1 MSNEEAEQPGLK
13 RTLKTRHL
21 SMIALGGT
29 IGTGLFVTSGA
40 TVAQAGPFGALTA
53 YAIMGLM
60 VYFLMT
66 GLGEMATYMP
76 VSGSFS
82 TYADRFVDP
91 AFGFAMGWN
100 FWLNWTVTV
109 AVEAATVGVV
119 MGYWFPHSPSWI
131 WSFGTLALILLINLL
146 STKTYGET
154 EFWMAM
160 IKVIA
165 VIAFLLV
172 GFAMIF
178 GIMTYKPD
186 VARNLSVGNHGFVNG
201 FNGILAVLMV
211 AGFSFQGTEF
221 IGITAGES
229 ETPETS
235 VPTAIKQVFWRILLF
250 YIGAIFVIG
259 AIIYYKDPSLL
270 NSSEQNIAV
279 SPFTLVFERAGLAGA
294 AAVMNAVIL
303 TSVISSAN
311 SGLYTSSRML
321 YSMAE
326 DGMAPSFFK
335 KVDAKTG
342 IPTRALLVTIAVSVL
357 TLATSLV
364 GKDVYMYLVAASGLT
379 GFITWIG
386 IAVCDYRFR
395 RAFKA
400 QGHAVSELRYHAK
413 WFPVGP
419 ILALVMSIIV
429 IMGQDL
435 QSFQGS
441 IMDWNWQAIIT
452 TYLAIPIFLVL
463 FFYYK
468 FKHHTKIRP
477 LEEVDLQTDARP
489 MSADEK

>member
-1 MSNEEAEQPGLK
+1 MSSEVNESTGLK

-53 YAIMGLM
+53 YAVMGLM

-66 GLGEMATYMP
+66 SLGEMATYMP

-100 FWLNWTVTV
+100 FWLNWAVTV

-119 MGYWFPHSPSWI
+119 MGYWFPHMPSWI
-131 WSFGTLALILLINLL
+131 WSFGTLVLIVLINLL
-146 STKTYGET
+146 STKTYGEA

-160 IKVIA
+160 IKVVA
-165 VIAFLLV
+165 VLAFLAV

-186 VARNLSVGNHGFVNG
+186 VTGNLTVGSHGFVNG

-235 VPTAIKQVFWRILLF
+235 VPTAIHQVFWRILIF

-270 NSSEQNIAV
+270 SASEDNIAV
-279 SPFTLVFERAGLAGA
+279 SPFTLVFERAGLASA

-321 YSMAE
+321 YSMSE
-326 DGMAPSFFK
+326 EGMAPKFFQQINP
-335 KVDAKTG
+335 KTG
-342 IPTRALLVTIAVSVL
+342 IPTRALVVTVVVSAL

-364 GKDVYMYLVAASGLT
+364 GKNVYLYLVAASGLT

-386 IAVCDYRFR
+386 IAVCAYRFR
-395 RAFKA
+395 RAFQA
-400 QGHAVSELRYHAK
+400 QGHTVKELRYHAK

-419 ILALVMSIIV
+419 ILALIMSVIV
-429 IMGQDL
+429 VAGQDL
-435 QSFQGS
+435 ASFQGPIS
-441 IMDWNWQAIIT
+441 NWNWQAIIT
-452 TYLAIPIFLVL
+452 TYLAIPIFLAL
-463 FFYYK
+463 YCYYK
-468 FKHHTKIRP
+468 FKYHTKVRP
-477 LEEVDLQTDARP
+477 LTEVDLKTDSRP
-489 MSADEK
+489 MD